1 MILSAFVSACASKL
15 AGLIA
20 DRIAAGLGVED
31 DVRSLQRRMERVA
44 GAVLADA
51 ERRRRRLTGEHE
63 ASAGAWIDELRDF
76 LYDADDVLDL
86 CRCRGERLLA
96 ERRPRSRPLMA
107 TVNLVSSLQKLQ
119 ARLEIGAQISR
130 LNRRFEEICKD
141 RLFLSLAVDDS
152 KAEDG
157 GSRGGGG
164 GGGGSRVRTRT
175 STPLLDTNVVGK
187 EIKSATEALVE
198 KIMRDDGRGEV
209 VAVVGMGG
217 IGKTTLAQRV
227 FSSRRITGGF
237 PVRAWLCISREYSE
251 TDTVKEAIRCCGG
264 DYGRAE
270 TLAELQLI
278 LRSAV
283 AGKRV
288 FLVLDDVW
296 DAGVWTSLLRIPF
309 HGATGRVRVLITTRD
324 QRVAA
329 RAGANHI
336 HQVKRL
342 GSDSGW
348 ELLHRTARLDGADE
362 MQSLRDVGMAIVA
375 KCGFLPLT
383 IKVIGGLLMTK
394 RRSRA
399 EWERVLGSDAWST
412 AELRDE
418 FKGAILLSYEDLP
431 PHLKQCFLYFSLFPA
446 DFVYYR
452 CHICRQWVAEG
463 FIAASGQHMAEEI
476 AEEYYYELITRSI
489 LQPHPDY
496 LADQSRCTVHDVLRS
511 FAQHLSRRESICG
524 DLQAVGCSSFLV
536 KLRRLSLMNL
546 EEAMVPCNAI
556 SRDRKCFRTL
566 FLMAI
571 PKVDGRLVVRFSG
584 LRTLFLSDCNIGKLP
599 DSIGDLMHLRYLG
612 FDTVD
617 IPALP
622 ESIGH
627 LTNLQFLNVKRC
639 TLLTALPRALTRIQS
654 LRRLGI
660 EETPI
665 RLVPRG
671 IGGLHSLVDLQGF
684 IVGNAISSSTMQQG
698 WILTE
703 LESLSR
709 LKWLRIDSLEKAAI
723 DNVDILAT
731 KQHLKRLELSC
742 SLESNGDNDPWD
754 EIEVKKTE
762 AIFEKLLPASCL
774 EDLLIRGFFGR
785 KFPIWMESSSL
796 CNVTWLKLIDCRFC
810 LKFPPLGQLPH
821 LTFLKIVHANSVIAV
836 GSEFLGHGATAFPK
850 LEFLWIGK
858 MPNWEDWTFHIAQAT
873 RSSSLQ
879 IFPCLRQLELKDCP
893 KLRALPEQLKH
904 ATKMQRLR
912 IQGVHALKKIEN
924 LHELSGSLRINGSRS
939 LASISDLY
947 QIKELYVAD
956 CTALQ
961 FVNNLN
967 ALKWLYL
974 EDETM
979 DCIPMWLSRL
989 TENGEQA
996 GEDGLELELHCS
1008 TDMLDRCLMGRQD
1021 WTIMERFTSV
1031 AAYCKEDYMCYSRH
1045 PVSYHT
1051 SKSVSNSK

>member
-1 MILSAFVSACASKL
+1 MAMILSAFVSACASKL

-31 DVRSLQRRMERVA
+31 DVRGMQQRMERV
-44 GAVLADA
+44 GGVLADA
-51 ERRRRRLTGEHE
+51 ERRRRRTGEHE
-63 ASAGAWIDELRDF
+63 ASAGAWLDELRDF

-86 CRCRGERLLA
+86 CRCRVYHLLA

-107 TVNLVSSLQKLQ
+107 PVNLVSSLQKLQ
-119 ARLEIGAQISR
+119 ARLEIGAQIAR
-130 LNRRFEEICKD
+130 LNRSFEEICKD
-141 RLFLSLAVDDS
+141 MLFLSLAVDES

-157 GSRGGGG
+157 GD
-164 GGGGSRVRTRT
+164 RVRTRT

-187 EIKSATEALVE
+187 EIKSAAEALVE
-198 KIMRDDGRGEV
+198 KIMSDDGRGEV
-209 VAVVGMGG
+209 VAIVGMGG

-227 FSSRRITGGF
+227 FNSRRIAGGF
-237 PVRAWLCISREYSE
+237 PLRAWLCISREYSE

-278 LRSAV
+278 LRSSV
-283 AGKRV
+283 AGKRI

-296 DAGVWTSLLRIPF
+296 DAGVWTSLLRLPF

-329 RAGANHI
+329 RVGANHI

-342 GSDSGW
+342 GGDSGW

-399 EWERVLGSDAWST
+399 EWERVLGSDAWSM

-418 FKGAILLSYEDLP
+418 FKGAIFLSYEDLP
-431 PHLKQCFLYFSLFPA
+431 SHLKQCFLYFSLFPA

-452 CHICRQWVAEG
+452 CHLCRQWVAEG
-463 FIAASGQHMAEEI
+463 FIAASGERMAEEI

-524 DLQAVGCSSFLV
+524 DFQAVGSSFLV
-536 KLRRLSLMNL
+536 KPRRLSLMNL
-546 EEAMVPCNAI
+546 EEAMVPPNSI
-556 SRDRKCFRTL
+556 SHARKCFRTL
-566 FLMAI
+566 FLMGI
-571 PKVDGRLVVRFSG
+571 PKVHGRLVVRFSG

-612 FDTVD
+612 FDNVN

-639 TLLTALPRALTRIQS
+639 TLLTALPRALTRIRS

-671 IGGLHSLVDLQGF
+671 IGRLHSLVDLQGF
-684 IVGNAISSSTMQQG
+684 IVGSASSSSTMQKG
-698 WILTE
+698 WIFTE
-703 LESLSR
+703 LESLSQ
-709 LKWLRIDSLEKAAI
+709 LKWLRIDSLENAAI

-742 SLESNGDNDPWD
+742 SPKSLKSNGDNDPWD
-754 EIEVKKTE
+754 EIEVEKTE

-785 KFPIWMESSSL
+785 RFPTWMESSSL

-821 LTFLKIVHANSVIAV
+821 LTFLKIVRANSVIAV
-836 GSEFLGHGATAFPK
+836 GSEFHGHGATAFPK

-858 MPNWEDWTFHIAQAT
+858 MPNWEDWSFHIAQAT
-873 RSSSLQ
+873 CSSFLQ
-879 IFPCLRQLELKDCP
+879 IFPCLQQLELKDCP

-912 IQGVHALKKIEN
+912 IQGAHALKKIEN
-924 LHELSGSLRINGSRS
+924 LHELSGSLRINGGRS
-939 LASISDLY
+939 LASITDLY
-947 QIKELYVAD
+947 QIKELYVAN
-956 CTALQ
+956 CPALQ

-989 TENGEQA
+989 AESGEQA

-1008 TDMLDRCLMGRQD
+1008 TDILDKCLIGHQD

-1051 SKSVSNSK
+1051 SKSGSNSKIEMHLS

>member
-157 GSRGGGG
+157 GSRGG

-476 AEEYYYELITRSI
+476 AEARSI

-496 LADQSRCTVHDVLRS
+496 LADQS
-511 FAQHLSRRESICG
+511 
-524 DLQAVGCSSFLV
+524 
-536 KLRRLSLMNL
+536 
-546 EEAMVPCNAI
+546 
-556 SRDRKCFRTL
+556 
-566 FLMAI
+566 
-571 PKVDGRLVVRFSG
+571 
-584 LRTLFLSDCNIGKLP
+584 
-599 DSIGDLMHLRYLG
+599 
-612 FDTVD
+612 
-617 IPALP
+617 
-622 ESIGH
+622 
-627 LTNLQFLNVKRC
+627 
-639 TLLTALPRALTRIQS
+639 
-654 LRRLGI
+654 
-660 EETPI
+660 
-665 RLVPRG
+665 
-671 IGGLHSLVDLQGF
+671 
-684 IVGNAISSSTMQQG
+684 
-698 WILTE
+698 
-703 LESLSR
+703 
-709 LKWLRIDSLEKAAI
+709 
-723 DNVDILAT
+723 
-731 KQHLKRLELSC
+731 
-742 SLESNGDNDPWD
+742 
-754 EIEVKKTE
+754 
-762 AIFEKLLPASCL
+762 
-774 EDLLIRGFFGR
+774 
-785 KFPIWMESSSL
+785 
-796 CNVTWLKLIDCRFC
+796 RFC

-821 LTFLKIVHANSVIAV
+821 LTFLKI
-836 GSEFLGHGATAFPK
+836 
-850 LEFLWIGK
+850 
-858 MPNWEDWTFHIAQAT
+858 
-873 RSSSLQ
+873 
-879 IFPCLRQLELKDCP
+879 DCP